1 MVKSWILLPPT
12 SMYPYLRWFGIVLR
26 NLVTRRPLGVLE
38 ESRLRFHVWPG
49 DLDFFGHMN
58 NGRYLSLMDSG
69 RFDIISRIGL
79 LFVWRKH
86 GWLFVLGG
94 ASIEFHRPLRPFQR
108 FELRSRIVG
117 WDAKWFFIEQRFE
130 AEGRPIASA
139 VVKGLV
145 RAPGRSVPT
154 TEILALL
161 GVSDASPPV
170 GEAARRLGV
179 GPADSAMEF
188 PPERV

>member
-1 MVKSWILLPPT
+1 MLGATINLKSSPGASGL
-12 SMYPYLRWFGIVLR
+12 SVYPYLRWFGVVLR
-26 NLVTRRPLGVLE
+26 NLVSRRPLGVLE

-69 RFDIISRIGL
+69 RFDIISRLGL
-79 LFVWRKH
+79 LTLWRKR

-108 FELRSRIVG
+108 FELRSRILG

-130 AEGRPIASA
+130 AEGKPVAGAI
-139 VVKGLV
+139 VKGLI

-154 TEILALL
+154 QEILGLM
-161 GVSDASPPV
+161 GVSDPSPPVSDAS
-170 GEAARRLGV
+170 RRLGI
-179 GPADSAMEF
+179 
-188 PPERV
+188 